1 MDYLDK
7 LENAISDFEE
17 NSGKLSDIPVL
28 TENVKNLVT
37 IYKDGAEEFND
48 SQKRASELNEKMESA
63 IGELQKALELEQQ
76 SRDELLNSIKAA
88 MIENNKAQIEAVNS
102 VTTLVNNKVS
112 VAESNLTVKARE
124 IENGVSSLEGKVS
137 ENGTKIDKTA
147 SDVTDIKTVIPAIK
161 RTQIFAVLAVI
172 GSIASCVIG
181 VLI

>member
-7 LENAISDFEE
+7 LENAISDFET

-37 IYKDGAEEFND
+37 IYKDGAEEFDN
-48 SQKRASELNEKMESA
+48 SQNRVNELNEKLESA
-63 IGELQKALELEQQ
+63 VDELQKTLELEQQ
-76 SRDELLNSIKAA
+76 SRDELLTSIKAA

-124 IENGVSSLEGKVS
+124 IEEKVGTVDEKVS
-137 ENGTKIDKTA
+137 ENGTKIDNT
-147 SDVTDIKTVIPAIK
+147 SMDLTDTVIPAIK